1 MQVCADNCVDGE
13 KVKLKKGLW
22 MKCSEGEWEKI
33 ERKSRIGPQGP
44 PCEDDA
50 ALAANGSCSA
60 DRGHCSQYT
69 TKGQEMDR
77 DCPGTCGKFFTKH
90 N

>member
-1 MQVCADNCVDGE
+1 M
-13 KVKLKKGLW
+13 KLKKGLW
-22 MKCSEGEWEKI
+22 MKCSEGEWVKI

-77 DCPGTCGKFFTKH
+77 DCPGTCGKFLQNRIDLKDFDLRFL
-90 N
+90 